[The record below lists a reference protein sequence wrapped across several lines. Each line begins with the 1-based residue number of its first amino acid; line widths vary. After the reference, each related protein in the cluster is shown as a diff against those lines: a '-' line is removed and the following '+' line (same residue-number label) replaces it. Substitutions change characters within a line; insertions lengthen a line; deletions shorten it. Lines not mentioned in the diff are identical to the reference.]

1 MVFPDIQ
8 AQSLAGGASLVI
20 TVADNMERIFSGE
33 GMRIRAPLASPTLKL
48 GLSVQRNRRQDHQR
62 ERKTGETKT

>member
-20 TVADNMERIFSGE
+20 TVVDNMERIFSGE
-33 GMRIRAPLASPTLKL
+33 GMRIRVPLASLTLKL